1 MGLARTVAFAGVS
14 AAEMAELRQMVARA
28 GELLDTPWSIGDAAL
43 ADLVVCDPAQPDG
56 AAAQARAGERGVA
69 CVAIDADDDM
79 DLMLM
84 RPFEIDGLMQLLVSA
99 QSRLPERPAAT
110 AANVVGGAMQFGFG
124 LGDAEPSGS
133 VGVSLEAFFTADLIG
148 LIPDAQ
154 PGEYSSSAPRW
165 GAGPTDDAL
174 LAAVAAL
181 PASALSGA
189 GSVPAAVERVAE
201 PAAGS
206 ASTAPAPAAAPGS
219 APTATP
225 EAAPVESRA
234 TPMPAPP
241 AAPPR
246 AVYPLLDYL
255 QGALIGLP
263 SRIVLAGAPPL
274 VLDPASRAFHA
285 AASLQELEPYLDTP
299 LSRTQ
304 WTALLPSQLAAVRA
318 DIPAR
323 PYDLLRWYQALRQVP
338 PGVPPGIDPSAS
350 YRLAEP
356 LEIAGDHLRAARI
369 VGAMDVPRGIGEIA
383 SRAGCSV
390 TEVYAVLGA
399 FAAIG
404 RLEQH
409 ARPRTAVPGAAPR
422 R

>member
-28 GELLDTPWSIGDAAL
+28 GELLDTPWSVSDAGL
-43 ADLVVCDPAQPDG
+43 ADLVVFDPAQPDG

-99 QSRLPERPAAT
+99 QSRLPARPAAV

-124 LGDAEPSGS
+124 LGDAEPSGT

-181 PASALSGA
+181 PASALTGA

-206 ASTAPAPAAAPGS
+206 APAAA
-219 APTATP
+219 APAVEP
-225 EAAPVESRA
+225 AAAVEAAAAAVEGRASPPPV
-234 TPMPAPP
+234 
-241 AAPPR
+241 APPR

-323 PYDLLRWYQALRQVP
+323 PFDLLWWYQALREVP
-338 PGVPPGIDPSAS
+338 PGVPPGVDPSAS

-383 SRAGCSV
+383 NRAGCSV